1 MCDSNVYLMHGDK
14 EVLLME
20 SLDYLRQE
28 EGRVILRDIF
38 GEEKTI
44 QGRLKELHL
53 SKQRVVL
60 EEA

>member
-1 MCDSNVYLMHGDK
+1 MCDSNAYLIRGDR
-14 EVLLME
+14 EELLME
-20 SLDYLRQE
+20 SLDFLRQE
-28 EGRVILRDIF
+28 EDRVIFRDIF

-60 EEA
+60 EEV

>member
-1 MCDSNVYLMHGDK
+1 MCDSNAYLIRGDR
-14 EVLLME
+14 EELLME
-20 SLDYLRQE
+20 SLDFLRQE
-28 EGRVILRDIF
+28 EDRVILRDIF

-60 EEA
+60 EEV

>member
-1 MCDSNVYLMHGDK
+1 MCDSNAYILRGDR
-14 EVLLME
+14 EELLME
-20 SLDYLRQE
+20 SLDYLCQE
-28 EGRVILRDIF
+28 EGKVILRDIF